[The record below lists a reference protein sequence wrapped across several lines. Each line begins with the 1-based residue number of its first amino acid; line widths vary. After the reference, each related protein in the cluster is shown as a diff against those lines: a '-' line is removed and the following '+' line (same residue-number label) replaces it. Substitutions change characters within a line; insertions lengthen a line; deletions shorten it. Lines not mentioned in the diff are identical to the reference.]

1 MKICEYMNED
11 WFKGLQREVSNSNKS
26 AVAMKMGIKRS
37 RLSCVMNGL
46 GAYGS
51 GAASTATI
59 EQEYRRTFE
68 NVECPFNGNA
78 VRIEFCRDSAL
89 CSAPTHNPRQ
99 MMQWQA
105 CQKCTHKPKPLTE
118 ATSKKK
124 ALNRAIEVDTVQ
136 QAGIIDTV
144 TLPLPE
150 VGAPQIADQ
159 INQEAA

>member
-1 MKICEYMNED
+1 MKICEYMNSD
-11 WFKGLQREVSNSNKS
+11 WFQGLQREVANSNK
-26 AVAMKMGIKRS
+26 ADVARKMGIKRS

-51 GAASTATI
+51 GAASTTYI

-78 VRIEFCRDSAL
+78 VRIEFCRESAL

-105 CQKCTHKPKPLTE
+105 CQKCSHKPKQIAVITLKKSLKRVPTE
-118 ATSKKK
+118 
-124 ALNRAIEVDTVQ
+124 LVQ
-136 QAGIIDTV
+136 QAGIIDKV

-159 INQEAA
+159 TNQEAA